1 MKKEETT
8 KEIYWIFLLLL
19 FALHPSHMVWGMDS
33 TVITGTS
40 EIPIPPVISIL
51 GSVENNKLC
60 SYKSI
65 DSKVHCQSS
74 QEGGKEF
81 MVTQIRSPTFPRFQ
95 SPKIGNITIQ
105 NNTVYGFISPLVYK
119 KEGSDFTI
127 CKLSL
132 EFKPKGKPVVWI
144 WFDEIR
150 FDGENH
156 RAFIDS
162 NGDGFIDRTLVGKWN
177 GNLYGSRKWWT
188 PDPLDGV
195 YTAEEREYTNRP
207 GFETING
214 KLRGCSVEKVKVAT
228 LSAIN

>member
-1 MKKEETT
+1 M
-8 KEIYWIFLLLL
+8 
-19 FALHPSHMVWGMDS
+19 
-33 TVITGTS
+33 
-40 EIPIPPVISIL
+40 
-51 GSVENNKLC
+51 
-60 SYKSI
+60 
-65 DSKVHCQSS
+65 
-74 QEGGKEF
+74 
-81 MVTQIRSPTFPRFQ
+81 
-95 SPKIGNITIQ
+95 
-105 NNTVYGFISPLVYK
+105 YGFISPLVYK